1 MEGFNVG
8 IRTLYKVQKLNPIS
22 GDWQSDLPSKH
33 EALNSNL
40 HTIKKIN
47 KYNLWETLILQLI
60 LPSPT

>member
-40 HTIKKIN
+40 HIIKK
-47 KYNLWETLILQLI
+47 
-60 LPSPT
+60 